1 MPTEYARDNL
11 GRYQT
16 DGLSA
21 KDFNKVFDLIRK
33 QQRQNRRN
41 ARRTLTPRI
50 MGMRNRELEAFLSLG
65 KKKDGTYFTPEDIRS
80 FNTSRQAHKTKFKST
95 VPGITYAQ
103 LVAQSTSIDIKRA
116 NNKVSDGTGIKA
128 ATFLGLKH
136 NLALISVNASDE
148 SVHQHHRVRI
158 RFEEWDKAVEEIAE
172 DGAKKA
178 RIAADLCKGRV
189 SFDCDCGRHQYW
201 YRYMATA
208 GNYAVAPPKEYA
220 FPKIRNPDLT
230 GVACKHV
237 LHAMTRFQSPTW
249 HKAIIIALEKAA
261 EQVAFG
267 DDKRKTTTYF
277 KGELAKSLARNR
289 TTTTDQD
296 KAAREYKLYL
306 KSQDALGKKLRAKD
320 SATDNVRRLLKK
332 ARTTANRKNA
342 ELKASRVR
350 EAQARAEADALK
362 KALQT
367 QANNLI
373 KFFISQGMDK
383 AAATAQARSIL
394 ETQINEARKRK
405 G

>member
-1 MPTEYARDNL
+1 
-11 GRYQT
+11 
-16 DGLSA
+16 
-21 KDFNKVFDLIRK
+21 
-33 QQRQNRRN
+33 
-41 ARRTLTPRI
+41 
-50 MGMRNRELEAFLSLG
+50 
-65 KKKDGTYFTPEDIRS
+65 
-80 FNTSRQAHKTKFKST
+80 HKTKFKST

-289 TTTTDQD
+289 TTTTDQA
-296 KAAREYKLYL
+296 KAAREYELYL

-373 KFFISQGMDK
+373 KFFMSQGMDK

>member
-1 MPTEYARDNL
+1 
-11 GRYQT
+11 
-16 DGLSA
+16 
-21 KDFNKVFDLIRK
+21 
-33 QQRQNRRN
+33 
-41 ARRTLTPRI
+41 
-50 MGMRNRELEAFLSLG
+50 MRNRELEAFLSLG

-249 HKAIIIALEKAA
+249 HKAIIIALEKA
-261 EQVAFG
+261 
-267 DDKRKTTTYF
+267 T
-277 KGELAKSLARNR
+277 SI
-289 TTTTDQD
+289 
-296 KAAREYKLYL
+296 
-306 KSQDALGKKLRAKD
+306 
-320 SATDNVRRLLKK
+320 
-332 ARTTANRKNA
+332 
-342 ELKASRVR
+342 
-350 EAQARAEADALK
+350 RAEMDDIFKQCGIHPNIVCTCPNMDSLISMVRADMGVTFLSSGVA
-362 KALQT
+362 KAYLTPDLSCLSICPVYRTQTAMITRNTAKPSEPLQYFEDYFYGIT
-367 QANNLI
+367 H
-373 KFFISQGMDK
+373 
-383 AAATAQARSIL
+383 
-394 ETQINEARKRK
+394 
-405 G
+405 

>member
-1 MPTEYARDNL
+1 
-11 GRYQT
+11 
-16 DGLSA
+16 
-21 KDFNKVFDLIRK
+21 
-33 QQRQNRRN
+33 
-41 ARRTLTPRI
+41 
-50 MGMRNRELEAFLSLG
+50 
-65 KKKDGTYFTPEDIRS
+65 
-80 FNTSRQAHKTKFKST
+80 
-95 VPGITYAQ
+95 
-103 LVAQSTSIDIKRA
+103 
-116 NNKVSDGTGIKA
+116 
-128 ATFLGLKH
+128 
-136 NLALISVNASDE
+136 
-148 SVHQHHRVRI
+148 
-158 RFEEWDKAVEEIAE
+158 
-172 DGAKKA
+172 
-178 RIAADLCKGRV
+178 
-189 SFDCDCGRHQYW
+189 
-201 YRYMATA
+201 
-208 GNYAVAPPKEYA
+208 VAPPKEYA

-289 TTTTDQD
+289 TTTTDQA
-296 KAAREYKLYL
+296 KAAREYELYL

-373 KFFISQGMDK
+373 KFFMSQGMDK

>member
-80 FNTSRQAHKTKFKST
+80 FNTSRQAHKTKFK
-95 VPGITYAQ
+95 
-103 LVAQSTSIDIKRA
+103 
-116 NNKVSDGTGIKA
+116 
-128 ATFLGLKH
+128 TFLGLKH

-289 TTTTDQD
+289 TTTTDQA
-296 KAAREYKLYL
+296 KAAREYELYL

-373 KFFISQGMDK
+373 KFFMSQGMDK